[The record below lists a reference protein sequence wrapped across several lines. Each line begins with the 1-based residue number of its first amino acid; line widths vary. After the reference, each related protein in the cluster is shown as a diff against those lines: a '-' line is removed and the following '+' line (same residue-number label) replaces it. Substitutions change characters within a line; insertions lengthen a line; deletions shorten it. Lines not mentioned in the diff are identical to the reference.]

1 MNANWMIVKAMQS
14 EDLFWFMEKV
24 LVILFQILGLGWY
37 EAISSSQGRCLPK
50 FAPFLEKKRN
60 QFQTCANNDIL
71 AHLGGPLSSSKIFVN
86 FKPLLVFKNSQNYRW
101 NLDHRRIKTSWKAKK
116 WQKIGEDWVHC
127 LVAEADNTASNIFS
141 LTFWEFTFMQ
151 MFY

>member
-1 MNANWMIVKAMQS
+1 MDACKGNTVRRSILIHGKSFSDSFPNIRFGLVWGHLLLPGEVFAKICS
-14 EDLFWFMEKV
+14 FFGEK
-24 LVILFQILGLGWY
+24 
-37 EAISSSQGRCLPK
+37 R
-50 FAPFLEKKRN
+50 EKETNFR
-60 QFQTCANNDIL
+60 QTCANNDIL

-86 FKPLLVFKNSQNYRW
+86 SKPLLVFKNSQNYRW
-101 NLDHRRIKTSWKAKK
+101 NLDHRRMKTSWKTKK

-127 LVAEADNTASNIFS
+127 LVAEADNAASNIFS